1 MEDTKAPKK
10 SVRKTFRNIWLF
22 SMLAFLVVLVS
33 FYLVGIIFK
42 ISQFSGTPQLVFMI
56 LFGLIGLIGGT
67 SFLAWVSI
75 LIFSNKPLRIVWILL
90 GIFVS
95 SLYFLT
101 AYSVSYVYIYSRVNQ
116 ENTLGLLDLIIPLFM
131 SGAVLSIWLKTK
143 PIIIKGV
150 IITLLLGFY
159 LLGRNYAIKAYEPYA
174 QARTLVLRATS
185 SDETL
190 WMKETD
196 SGKYLDGEKRTLLL
210 YEQAAGLI
218 KTDIFHSNVKDF
230 FNSLYQVN
238 KEILDY
244 DEHALTGKLTLT
256 KEEANKTVTELVKKR
271 DGVWSTL
278 PLVMPF
284 WVGFFRIQ

>member
-1 MEDTKAPKK
+1 
-10 SVRKTFRNIWLF
+10 
-22 SMLAFLVVLVS
+22 MLAFLITVITFFIVGKS
-33 FYLVGIIFK
+33 FNITQFTGGSSLAFIIA
-42 ISQFSGTPQLVFMI
+42 FS
-56 LFGLIGLIGGT
+56 LIGFVGGL
-67 SFLAWVSI
+67 SFLIWVSI
-75 LIFSNKPLRIVWILL
+75 LIFSNKLSRIVWILL

-101 AYSVSYVYIYSRVNQ
+101 AYSVSYIYIYSRVNQ
-116 ENTLGLLDLIIPLFM
+116 ESTLGLLDLIIPLLM
-131 SGAVLSIWLKTK
+131 SGTVLFIWLKTK

-150 IITLLLGFY
+150 VITLLLGFY
-159 LLGRNYAIKAYEPYA
+159 FLGRNYAVKAYEPYA
-174 QARTLVLRATS
+174 QARTLALRAAS
-185 SDETL
+185 ADETV

-196 SGKYLDGEKRTLLL
+196 PEKYLDGEKRTLLL

-218 KTDIFHSNVKDF
+218 KTDIFHSNVINF

-244 DEHALTGKLTLT
+244 DEHALTGKLALT

-271 DGVWSTL
+271 DGVWSML

-284 WVGFFRIQ
+284 WVSFFKII